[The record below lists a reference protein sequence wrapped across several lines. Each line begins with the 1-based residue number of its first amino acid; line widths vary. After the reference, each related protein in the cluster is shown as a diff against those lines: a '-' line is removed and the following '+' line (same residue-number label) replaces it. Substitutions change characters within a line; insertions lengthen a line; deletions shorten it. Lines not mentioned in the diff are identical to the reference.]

1 MTLALLFPGQGSQ
14 SVGMG
19 AALADAFAS
28 AREVYAEIDEALGQK
43 LSVLM
48 REGPEDQLTLTEN
61 AQPALMAVSLAAA
74 RVLKVEF
81 GVDVSRAGFVAGHS
95 LGEYSALCAA
105 GSITLADTA
114 RLLKLRGQAMQRAVP
129 VGKGAMASL
138 IGPKTDLALA
148 EAAAAAG
155 SEVGVCVVAND
166 NNAGN
171 IVISGDKAAVD
182 RAIEKAKELGARAI
196 PLNVSAPFHCPLMQ
210 PAADEMATALA
221 SATIVAPSVAVVA
234 NVTARPERD
243 PEVLRRL
250 LVEQVTGR
258 VRWRESMEW
267 MAGEGGVTRFAEIGS
282 GKVLAGMAKRIAPDA
297 ESLSLNTPEDLEGFA
312 KSL

>member
-14 SVGMG
+14 AVGMG
-19 AALADAFAS
+19 AALADAFGS
-28 AREVYAEIDEALGQK
+28 ARDVFAEIDQALGQD
-43 LSVLM
+43 LSGLM
-48 REGPEDQLTLTEN
+48 RNGPEDQLTLTEN
-61 AQPALMAVSLAAA
+61 AQPALMAVSLAVM
-74 RVLKVEF
+74 RVLDKEF
-81 GVDVSRAGFVAGHS
+81 GVAIDRAAFVAGHS
-95 LGEYSALCAA
+95 LGEYSALAAA
-105 GSITLADTA
+105 GALSIADTA

-129 VGKGAMASL
+129 VGQGAMASL

-155 SEVGVCVVAND
+155 AEVGVCVVAND
-166 NNAGN
+166 NNNGN
-171 IVISGDKAAVD
+171 VVISGDKAAVD

-221 SATIVAPSVAVVA
+221 SAALHGPAVPVVA
-234 NVTARPERD
+234 NVTAGPVSD
-243 PEVLRRL
+243 ADTIRRL

-267 MAGEGGVTRFAEIGS
+267 MAAEGGVTRFVEIGS
-282 GKVLAGMAKRIAPDA
+282 GKVLTGMAKRIAPDA
-297 ESLSLNTPEDLEGFA
+297 ESLALNSPEDIEAFA

>member
-95 LGEYSALCAA
+95 LGEYSALCTA

-221 SATIVAPSVAVVA
+221 SATIIAPSVAVVA

-297 ESLSLNTPEDLEGFA
+297 ESLSLNSPEDLEAFA
-312 KSL
+312 KSF

>member
-14 SVGMG
+14 AVGMG
-19 AALADAFAS
+19 ASLADAFAS
-28 AREVYAEIDEALGQK
+28 AREVFAEVDQALGQD
-43 LSVLM
+43 LSGLM
-48 REGPEDQLTLTEN
+48 RNGPEDHLTLTEN
-61 AQPALMAVSLAAA
+61 AQPALMAVSMAAM

-81 GVDVSRAGFVAGHS
+81 GVDVTAASFVAGHS

-105 GSITLADTA
+105 GAISLADTA
-114 RLLKLRGQAMQRAVP
+114 KLLKLRGQAMQRAVP

-166 NNAGN
+166 NNNGN
-171 IVISGDKAAVD
+171 IVISGEKAAVD

-210 PAADEMATALA
+210 AAADEMATALSA
-221 SATIVAPSVAVVA
+221 ATILAPVVPVVA
-234 NVTARPERD
+234 NVTARAERD
-243 PEVLRRL
+243 PEVLRGL
-250 LVEQVTGR
+250 LVDQVTGR

-282 GKVLAGMAKRIAPDA
+282 GKVLTGMARRIAPDA
-297 ESLSLNTPEDLEGFA
+297 ESLSLNTPEELEAFA